1 MSANMLVKLTPD
13 DPEIAFK
20 FGVKNTWR
28 WMLVY
33 FSILH
38 VQFFLPF
45 FLKNIQSFFGVS
57 AGTDFSSLSGNR
69 KKLVMRRFRGLDV
82 ANWWKH
88 FIKKRFVISFIKSL
102 PTLFFWLD
110 CLHTHCKKFFSFMK
124 VSSLQFL
131 NHFTLNFPLRNKHNK
146 LVKFY
151 FENIYIYNF
160 TAQWGSV
167 THQMVVPVPSISCC
181 VS

>member
-1 MSANMLVKLTPD
+1 
-13 DPEIAFK
+13 
-20 FGVKNTWR
+20 
-28 WMLVY
+28 MLVY
-33 FSILH
+33 FSIRH
-38 VQFFLPF
+38 VQFFSFLPF

-69 KKLVMRRFRGLDV
+69 KKLVMGRFRGLDV

-102 PTLFFWLD
+102 PTLFFWLG
-110 CLHTHCKKFFSFMK
+110 CVHTYCKKFFSSVK

-131 NHFTLNFPLRNKHNK
+131 NHFTLNFPLRDKHHK

-151 FENIYIYNF
+151 FGNIYIYNF
-160 TAQWGSV
+160 TAQLRHPTIDSWWEL
-167 THQMVVPVPSISCC
+167 ISCLWPYLLWPPWVTWHHRYLRKDDC
-181 VS
+181 